1 MSSNINVDNQGEYN
15 LIQIQNTSCLNWF
28 IFLLEIYVYPVS
40 VTKGLVTKRLYTTR
54 VI

>member
-1 MSSNINVDNQGEYN
+1 MSSNRNVDNQGEYN
-15 LIQIQNTSCLNWF
+15 LIQIQNTFCLNWF
-28 IFLLEIYVYPVS
+28 IFLEIYVYPVS